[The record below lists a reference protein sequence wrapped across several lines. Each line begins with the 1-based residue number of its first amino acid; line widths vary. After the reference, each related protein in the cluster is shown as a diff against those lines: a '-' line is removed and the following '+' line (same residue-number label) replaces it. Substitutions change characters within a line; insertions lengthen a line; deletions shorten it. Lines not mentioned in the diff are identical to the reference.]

1 MRAAQ
6 AVDRSADDEYEALLG
21 RFLVPLAKFWV
32 CKRTP
37 PVIAELLECFGG
49 NGYVE
54 TGIIARLYREA
65 PLNGIW
71 EGSGNVICLDLLR
84 VLRREPR
91 VREALH
97 REICIEGSAVEGS
110 AVLDKLWNDIDALI
124 DETTTHEQGARHLAE
139 RTALAL
145 QYSLL
150 LRYAPDFV
158 SDRFR
163 ESKIDHPHLTLGSLT
178 MKSNLSPIIE
188 RAFVV

>member
-1 MRAAQ
+1 
-6 AVDRSADDEYEALLG
+6 
-21 RFLVPLAKFWV
+21 
-32 CKRTP
+32 
-37 PVIAELLECFGG
+37 
-49 NGYVE
+49 
-54 TGIIARLYREA
+54 
-65 PLNGIW
+65 LNGIW

-97 REICIEGSAVEGS
+97 REICVEGS
-110 AVLDKLWNDIDALI
+110 AVLAGLWNDIDTLS

-158 SDRFR
+158 SDGFK
-163 ESKIDHPHLTLGSLT
+163 ESKLDHPHLTLGTLT
-178 MKSNLSPIIE
+178 TKSNLGPIIE